1 MAASTVVRLTNGLK
15 KVLMAD
21 IQEDGS
27 YGEIY
32 EVAKLTAMTAE
43 TGEGYISLAAGN
55 GVIYSKK
62 SVGKTSGSLSF
73 YGMSDATEMKLFDVR
88 EGKSGGKI
96 YGMKAN
102 KGYKAVIVEATTV
115 NLTSGLEEDAHFIFP
130 KCSLG
135 NISDEGTTKSEDGT
149 ETINTKALSF
159 DALPLDNSFGTYK
172 YFNVGSTPSSLT
184 AEMFEEKVVPATVDV
199 SKVGQRDV
207 VV

>member
-15 KVLMAD
+15 RVLMAD
-21 IQEDGS
+21 IQTNGS

-32 EVAKLTAMTAE
+32 EVAKLTAMSAE
-43 TGEGYISLAAGN
+43 TGEGSISLAAGN

-62 SVGKTSGSLSF
+62 SIGKTSGSLSF
-73 YGMSDATEMKLFDVR
+73 YGMSDETEMKLFDVR
-88 EGKSGGKI
+88 EGKNGGKI
-96 YGMKAN
+96 YGMRAN

-149 ETINTKALSF
+149 ETINTKSLAF
-159 DALPLDNSFGTYK
+159 DALALDNSFGTYK
-172 YFNVGSTPSSLT
+172 YFNVGRIPETIT
-184 AEMFEEKVVPATVDV
+184 NEMFNEKE
-199 SKVGQRDV
+199 
-207 VV
+207 

>member
-15 KVLMAD
+15 RVLMAD
-21 IQEDGS
+21 IQTNGS

-32 EVAKLTAMTAE
+32 EVAKLTAMSAE
-43 TGEGYISLAAGN
+43 TGEGSISLAAGN

-62 SVGKTSGSLSF
+62 SIGKTSGSLSF
-73 YGMSDATEMKLFDVR
+73 YGMSDETEMKLFDVR
-88 EGKSGGKI
+88 EGKNGGKI
-96 YGMKAN
+96 YGMRAN

-149 ETINTKALSF
+149 ETINTKSLAF
-159 DALPLDNSFGTYK
+159 DALALDNSFGTYK
-172 YFNVGSTPSSLT
+172 YFNVGRITET
-184 AEMFEEKVVPATVDV
+184 ITNEMFNEKE
-199 SKVGQRDV
+199 
-207 VV
+207 